1 MVDTARSLI
10 GREGLS
16 YSPALTQMARWDYI
30 SKHYSIEER
39 GDAVDQFKMIV
50 LYPIERAYDY
60 FMEYIDLLNENK
72 MFRFERKHN
81 AKRMMAVFDDYQR
94 RRDRLSNISAEEFS
108 DIVDLYEEEHKKM
121 FDVYRWQLSQSFLD
135 SGIEGTKSEMLRCLF
150 SVFCMLRVSIE
161 ARGVCKARFAERIGW
176 VDYDRLDFIDY
187 VKAIQA
193 LDRLLTIETSGVY
206 GQLDV
211 KNVDKKEQ
219 AVKNIVTSML
229 RKDKFDRIMERVKQL
244 RESYDR

>member
-1 MVDTARSLI
+1 MDTARSLI

-16 YSPALTQMARWDYI
+16 YSAALTQMARWDYI

-39 GDAVDQFKMIV
+39 GDAVDQFKMVV

-60 FMEYIDLLNENK
+60 FMEYVDLLNENN
-72 MFRFERKHN
+72 MLRFERKHN

-94 RRDRLSNISAEEFS
+94 RRDRLSHIPAEEFS
-108 DIVDLYEEEHKKM
+108 DIVDLYEGEHKKM
-121 FDVYRWQLSQSFLD
+121 FDVYRWQLSQSLLD
-135 SGIEGTKSEMLRCLF
+135 SGIEGAKSEMLRCLF

-161 ARGVCKARFAERIGW
+161 ARGVCKAYFAERIGW
-176 VDYDRLDFIDY
+176 FDYDRLDFIDY
-187 VKAIQA
+187 IKAIQA
-193 LDRLLTIETSGVY
+193 LDGLLTIETRGVY

-219 AVKNIVTSML
+219 AVRNIVTSML
-229 RKDKFDRIMERVKQL
+229 RKDKFDRIMEKVKQL